1 MSDINSVALTGRITR
16 DAEVRQTQ
24 GGSVVVTAGLA
35 VADYR
40 KDAVDASGKVTNEY
54 VNFFD
59 LTMFGER
66 YSKLAPY
73 ITKGRQVTV
82 QGRLHWSSWEKDGER
97 RSKVDVTVLD
107 LVLGQQP
114 RGQEDGAQQAYQP
127 PQNAQQAYDQVSVYG
142 KFMTYGQQ
150 PAPQAEMYDSEI
162 PF

>member
-16 DAEVRQTQ
+16 DAEVRQTA

-40 KDAVDASGKVTNEY
+40 KDAVGADGRVTNEY
-54 VNFFD
+54 ANFFD
-59 LTMFGER
+59 LTMFGDR

-114 RGQEDGAQQAYQP
+114 KGQEDGKPAFQA
-127 PQNAQQAYDQVSVYG
+127 PQNAQQARAQAQA
-142 KFMTYGQQ
+142 YGQSVTA
-150 PAPQAEMYDSEI
+150 PAAPEVYDEEI